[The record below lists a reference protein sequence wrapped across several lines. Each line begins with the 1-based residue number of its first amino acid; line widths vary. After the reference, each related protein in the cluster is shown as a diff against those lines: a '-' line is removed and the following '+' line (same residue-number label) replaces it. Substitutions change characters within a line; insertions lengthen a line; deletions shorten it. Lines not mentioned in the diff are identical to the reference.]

1 MDADSRI
8 TRQDPPLSYLDEQG
22 RFQSEQGYPNPLDA
36 RDETATLLGFL
47 ERQRATFAWKCSGL
61 DADGLRATAGASSMT
76 LGGLLKHLARFED
89 DMSTEWLQGRE
100 QLSPWNTVDWD
111 SEHDWD
117 WRSAAEDSPGEL
129 YGRWRDSVARSRVLI
144 AQAAAGNIA
153 ARRGG
158 NTEEVQSR
166 LPSLRYILLNMIEE
180 YARHNGHADLIR
192 ESIDGLVGHDPPQ

>member
-1 MDADSRI
+1 
-8 TRQDPPLSYLDEQG
+8 
-22 RFQSEQGYPNPLDA
+22 
-36 RDETATLLGFL
+36 

-111 SEHDWD
+111 RDHDWD

-129 YGRWRDSVARSRVLI
+129 YGRWRESVARSRHLI
-144 AQAAAGNIA
+144 AQAAAGHVA

-158 NTEEVQSR
+158 NTEEAQSR

-180 YARHNGHADLIR
+180 YARHNGHADL
-192 ESIDGLVGHDPPQ
+192 